1 MYFPGS
7 YLCSSHCNRIWW
19 SKTLKNPERP
29 SSRMVVKS
37 FTWKGTPTAP
47 FAPTLTTSRTPES
60 SLRWWWKSSHEFW
73 VYPSFGCLG
82 ALLEKFIWSKRSN
95 FIRTSTKSKN
105 FIRTVKWTLRPEAW
119 GRIFLQKF
127 GYGFL
132 WCMRLLS
139 SIRIQPIF
147 MSKSS
152 TSVLSLLWIKMPQI
166 SSDQAS

>member
-1 MYFPGS
+1 MLFS
-7 YLCSSHCNRIWW
+7 LQQDLMI
-19 SKTLKNPERP
+19 KTLKNPERP

-119 GRIFLQKF
+119 GLRAHFSPKIWLWLPVMHALTIFYPDTAHFHVKVIHQ
-127 GYGFL
+127 
-132 WCMRLLS
+132 RA
-139 SIRIQPIF
+139 IF
-147 MSKSS
+147 A
-152 TSVLSLLWIKMPQI
+152 LNQN
-166 SSDQAS
+166 ASN